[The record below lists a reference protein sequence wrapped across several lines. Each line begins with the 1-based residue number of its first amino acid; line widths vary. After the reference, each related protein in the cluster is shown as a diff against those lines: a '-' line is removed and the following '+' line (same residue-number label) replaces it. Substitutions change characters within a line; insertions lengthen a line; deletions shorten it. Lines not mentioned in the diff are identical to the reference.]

1 MNIEFYVSME
11 TIVYLS
17 ILTFWFFLP
26 VIIDLKKTMA
36 VPENRR
42 SAIWTTYALFLAL
55 PMILVNLVLFL
66 IACTLIK
73 IVDLLVLITNWIKNK
88 VGFDAKR

>member
-11 TIVYLS
+11 TIICLS
-17 ILTFWFFLP
+17 ILIFWFFLP
-26 VIIDLKKTMA
+26 IIIDLKKTMV

-42 SAIWTTYALFLAL
+42 SVVWTTYALFVAL
-55 PMILVNLVLFL
+55 PMILVNLILFL

-73 IVDLLVLITNWIKNK
+73 IVDLLLLITNWIKNK

>member
-17 ILTFWFFLP
+17 ILTLWFFLP

-42 SAIWTTYALFLAL
+42 SVVWTTYALFVAL
-55 PMILVNLVLFL
+55 PMILVNLFLFL
-66 IACTLIK
+66 IVCTLIK
-73 IVDLLVLITNWIKNK
+73 IVDLLLLITNWIKNK

>member
-1 MNIEFYVSME
+1 MNVEFYFSMK
-11 TIVYLS
+11 TTVCLS
-17 ILTFWFFLP
+17 ILFFWFFLP

-42 SAIWTTYALFLAL
+42 SVVWTTYALFVAL
-55 PMILVNLVLFL
+55 PMILVNLALFL
-66 IACTLIK
+66 IACTFIK
-73 IVDLLVLITNWIKNK
+73 IVDLLLLITNWIKNK

>member
-42 SAIWTTYALFLAL
+42 SVVWTTYALFVAL
-55 PMILVNLVLFL
+55 PMILVNLFLFL

-73 IVDLLVLITNWIKNK
+73 IVDLLLLITNWIKNK

>member
-1 MNIEFYVSME
+1 MNIDFYVSME

-26 VIIDLKKTMA
+26 VIIDLKKTMT

-42 SAIWTTYALFLAL
+42 SVVWTTYALFVAL
-55 PMILVNLVLFL
+55 PMILVNLILFL

-73 IVDLLVLITNWIKNK
+73 IVDLLLLITNWIKNK
-88 VGFDAKR
+88 VGFDEKR

>member
-1 MNIEFYVSME
+1 MNINFYVSME

-42 SAIWTTYALFLAL
+42 SVIWTTYALFVAL
-55 PMILVNLVLFL
+55 PMILVNLILFL

-73 IVDLLVLITNWIKNK
+73 IVDLLLLITNWIKNK

>member
-11 TIVYLS
+11 TIICLS
-17 ILTFWFFLP
+17 ILSFWVFLP

-42 SAIWTTYALFLAL
+42 SVVWTTYALFVAL
-55 PMILVNLVLFL
+55 PMILVNLALFL

-73 IVDLLVLITNWIKNK
+73 IVDLLLLITNWIKNK

>member
-11 TIVYLS
+11 TIICLS
-17 ILTFWFFLP
+17 ILSFWFFLP

-42 SAIWTTYALFLAL
+42 SVVWTTYALFVAL
-55 PMILVNLVLFL
+55 PMILVNLALFL
-66 IACTLIK
+66 ITCTFIK
-73 IVDLLVLITNWIKNK
+73 IVDLLLLITNWIKNK

>member
-11 TIVYLS
+11 TIICLS
-17 ILTFWFFLP
+17 ILSFWFFLP

-42 SAIWTTYALFLAL
+42 SVVWTTYALFVAL
-55 PMILVNLVLFL
+55 PEAIPVILSKAVSGESSIIDILLLKRAQAVNPFPR
-66 IACTLIK
+66 AS
-73 IVDLLVLITNWIKNK
+73 
-88 VGFDAKR
+88 AY

>member
-11 TIVYLS
+11 TIIFLS
-17 ILTFWFFLP
+17 ILSFWFFLP

-42 SAIWTTYALFLAL
+42 SVVWTTYALFVAL
-55 PMILVNLVLFL
+55 PMILVNLALFL

-73 IVDLLVLITNWIKNK
+73 IVDLLLLITNWIKNK

>member
-1 MNIEFYVSME
+1 MNIDFYVSME

-42 SAIWTTYALFLAL
+42 SVVWTTYALFVAL
-55 PMILVNLVLFL
+55 PMILVNLILFL

-73 IVDLLVLITNWIKNK
+73 IVDLLLLITNWIKNK

>member
-11 TIVYLS
+11 TIIFLS
-17 ILTFWFFLP
+17 ILSFWFFLP

-42 SAIWTTYALFLAL
+42 SVVWTTYALFVAL
-55 PMILVNLVLFL
+55 PMILVNLFLFL
-66 IACTLIK
+66 IVCTLIK
-73 IVDLLVLITNWIKNK
+73 IVDLLLLITNWIKNK

>member
-42 SAIWTTYALFLAL
+42 SVVWTTYALFVAL
-55 PMILVNLVLFL
+55 PMILVNLILFL

-73 IVDLLVLITNWIKNK
+73 IVDLLLLITNWIKNK

>member
-1 MNIEFYVSME
+1 MNIEFYVSIE
-11 TIVYLS
+11 TIICLS
-17 ILTFWFFLP
+17 ILSFWFFLP

-42 SAIWTTYALFLAL
+42 SVVWTTYALFVAL
-55 PMILVNLVLFL
+55 PMILVNLFLFL

-73 IVDLLVLITNWIKNK
+73 IVDLLLLITNWIKNK

>member
-1 MNIEFYVSME
+1 MNINFYVSME

-42 SAIWTTYALFLAL
+42 SVVWTTYALFVAL
-55 PMILVNLVLFL
+55 PMILVNLILFL

-73 IVDLLVLITNWIKNK
+73 IVDLLLLITNWIKNK

>member
-11 TIVYLS
+11 TIIFLS
-17 ILTFWFFLP
+17 ILSFWFFLP

-42 SAIWTTYALFLAL
+42 SVVWTTYALFVAL
-55 PMILVNLVLFL
+55 PMILVNLILFL

-73 IVDLLVLITNWIKNK
+73 IVDLLLLITNWIKNK

>member
-11 TIVYLS
+11 TIICLS
-17 ILTFWFFLP
+17 ILSFWFFLP

-42 SAIWTTYALFLAL
+42 SVVWTIYALFVAL
-55 PMILVNLVLFL
+55 PMILVNLFLFL

-73 IVDLLVLITNWIKNK
+73 IVDLLLLITNWIKNK

>member
-1 MNIEFYVSME
+1 MNIDFYVSME

-42 SAIWTTYALFLAL
+42 SVVWTTYALFVAL
-55 PMILVNLVLFL
+55 PMILVNLALFL

-73 IVDLLVLITNWIKNK
+73 IVDLLLLITNWIKNK

>member
-11 TIVYLS
+11 TIICLS
-17 ILTFWFFLP
+17 ILSLWFFLP

-42 SAIWTTYALFLAL
+42 SVVWTIYALFVAL
-55 PMILVNLVLFL
+55 PMILVNLALFL

-73 IVDLLVLITNWIKNK
+73 IVDLLLLITNWIKNK

>member
-17 ILTFWFFLP
+17 ILTLWFFLP